1 MIKKIT
7 IRKDLTIMQY
17 QYSDRIKDI
26 RPSAIREILKYASTH
41 PEVIALST
49 GSPAPE
55 AVPVDE
61 IHEIVERIFKE
72 KALMSLSYSMT
83 EGYPALRESTKA
95 RLKNEFNIGRDFD
108 DLIIITGGQQGLSLP
123 ANVLCNP
130 GDTVIVE
137 APTFVSGINAMR
149 IHGANVVGIENDDE
163 GMDLAKLEEAIKT
176 QPNVKMLYLIPTFQN
191 PSGRTM
197 SYERRKAIY
206 ELCVKHEIVILE
218 DNPYGELRFRGE
230 DIPTF
235 KSMDEHGIVIYNGS
249 YSKVLSAGMRI
260 GFVMAEKNLLQRL
273 TVAKQ
278 FSDCHSNIFF
288 QIVTDEWLRHSDV
301 ESHIKNIR
309 AIYGKRCDFMLDLL
323 DKYID
328 KRVEFTRP
336 EGGLF
341 LWCTL
346 PEGCDSQ
353 ELSEIALEKGVA
365 FVPGRDFMVDSD
377 APCRAFRLNYSTPTY
392 ENMEEGIKRL
402 AVAID
407 EYLAKKGL

>member
-1 MIKKIT
+1 
-7 IRKDLTIMQY
+7 MQY
-17 QYSDRIKDI
+17 QFSDRIKDI
-26 RPSAIREILKYASTH
+26 RPSAIREILKYAATH
-41 PEVIALST
+41 PGVIALST
-49 GSPAPE
+49 GSPSPE
-55 AVPVDE
+55 AVPVE
-61 IHEIVERIFKE
+61 LMHELSERVFKE
-72 KALMSLSYSMT
+72 MPMAGLSYSMT

-95 RLKNEFNIGRDFD
+95 RLKNEYNIGRDFD

-191 PSGRTM
+191 PSGKTM
-197 SYERRKAIY
+197 SLARRKAIY
-206 ELCVKHEIVILE
+206 ELCVKHEIIILE

-260 GFVMAEKNLLQRL
+260 GFLMAEKELLQRL

-288 QIVTDEWLRHSDV
+288 QIVTDMWLRTCDV
-301 ESHIKNIR
+301 NSHIENIR

-336 EGGLF
+336 DGGLF
-341 LWCTL
+341 LWCNL

-365 FVPGRDFMVDSD
+365 FVPGRDFMVDSN

-392 ENMEEGIKRL
+392 EAMEEGIKRL